1 MSYTQEPFPEIISEQ
16 SLARFGP
23 KAPFR
28 HREVIRDWVESLF
41 VRAGHEK
48 IVEFSTTV
56 ERAEKRGDEWVLTLR
71 KEIPN
76 KTRDL
81 WWQETFDAL
90 VVASGHYY
98 VPFVPSIPGLI
109 EFDESFPGVISHSK
123 HYRNPEDFRNKR
135 VVVVGGSISAI
146 DVLHDIKEVAQ
157 EPVYASLRQPL
168 PSFGWVPFTHP
179 NIEIKKEITRFDAA
193 SRTVH
198 FADGTSLTNVDRVV
212 FATGYD
218 FSLPFLPDVP
228 IKNRRI
234 PSLYLHVFN
243 IPDPSIVYIGAITGG
258 FTFRAFEYQAVAAA
272 RVLAGYASL
281 PSKDHMLQ
289 WEKDRL
295 AERGEGKPFYTLAPD
310 WEAYFEALREI
321 AGEPAV
327 GTTGRVLPKF
337 DKQWL
342 KTFEEVLEIRLNWWK
357 SEAQRAETEKHGRAR
372 L

>member
-1 MSYTQEPFPEIISEQ
+1 MLVGHCYRVFTPELPPRIPSLKALLKRAADVPIQTPSTFPAETPKSEDVNSHQRRFTDTAVWGHLHSNIPPSVMSYTQEPFPEIISEQ

-123 HYRNPEDFRNKR
+123 HYRNPEDFRNK
-135 VVVVGGSISAI
+135 VSPHMKYVYPDCNAISSASWSWVGQFPRLTSFMTS
-146 DVLHDIKEVAQ
+146 KKSRK
-157 EPVYASLRQPL
+157 SLSTP
-168 PSFGWVPFTHP
+168 H
-179 NIEIKKEITRFDAA
+179 
-193 SRTVH
+193 
-198 FADGTSLTNVDRVV
+198 
-212 FATGYD
+212 
-218 FSLPFLPDVP
+218 
-228 IKNRRI
+228 
-234 PSLYLHVFN
+234 
-243 IPDPSIVYIGAITGG
+243 
-258 FTFRAFEYQAVAAA
+258 
-272 RVLAGYASL
+272 
-281 PSKDHMLQ
+281 
-289 WEKDRL
+289 
-295 AERGEGKPFYTLAPD
+295 
-310 WEAYFEALREI
+310 
-321 AGEPAV
+321 
-327 GTTGRVLPKF
+327 
-337 DKQWL
+337 
-342 KTFEEVLEIRLNWWK
+342 
-357 SEAQRAETEKHGRAR
+357 
-372 L
+372 